1 MREPKMK
8 WFFTPPAETDPSS
21 RHDDEN
27 APGLISLPP
36 ELLQRHGAQVL
47 DPGKAA
53 LLSGDQPPRPTVYR
67 ARTLLIPDDV
77 IQNDDLIDA
86 AGEILTRIGLELRL
100 PRGDLGF
107 GRGDREIFDV
117 LRQLPRAV
125 VLAPLQGFPT
135 PVEVDAWV
143 ALQTLR
149 ARAVDQDRPEGF
161 REAVERIS
169 LEHLLVGSAI
179 TGSPVGGWGG
189 GIAGGPGTS
198 SGG

>member
-77 IQNDDLIDA
+77 IQNDDLIGA
-86 AGEILTRIGLELRL
+86 AGEILGNIGLELRL
-100 PRGDLGF
+100 PGGDLGF
-107 GRGDREIFDV
+107 GRDDGEIFDI
-117 LRQLPRAV
+117 LRQLPRPV
-125 VLAPLQGFPT
+125 VLAPVQGFAPVESFPT
-135 PVEVDAWV
+135 PVVVDAWV

-149 ARAVDQDRPEGF
+149 ARAVDQTGR
-161 REAVERIS
+161 R
-169 LEHLLVGSAI
+169 GSARR
-179 TGSPVGGWGG
+179 
-189 GIAGGPGTS
+189 S
-198 SGG
+198 SGFH